1 MEAFCDICFCPLC
14 INCILSNGHK
24 NHDIISLQGA
34 AEKTKIEIYSCFNN
48 RVSPFTSETD
58 QNLETL
64 ISIQTAIKNKK
75 DEQAEK
81 VVMVFDQIRATVD
94 SLERDAFALI
104 NRSFNDLKLLTKSTE

>member
-64 ISIQTAIKNKK
+64 KSIQTAIKNKK